1 MSALEMYHEKALYKF
16 TLLYFTLQ
24 YCVCVGMKSAQVASD
39 AEHYLPMIS
48 IDDSSQHQREAAAH
62 SNSRH
67 GHRRH
72 TDFRMI
78 PNEADCQ
85 VTANSVIIFFIHQ
98 TKHLIEV

>member
-1 MSALEMYHEKALYKF
+1 
-16 TLLYFTLQ
+16 
-24 YCVCVGMKSAQVASD
+24 MKSAQAASE

-48 IDDSSQHQREAAAH
+48 VDDSSQDQREAAG
-62 SNSRH
+62 RH
-67 GHRRH
+67 RHRRH

-85 VTANSVIIFFIHQ
+85 VTSNSMIILFIHQ